1 MTNNIRN
8 VGSPGK
14 IYWKKYREKINT
26 DTINWQKLFGRS
38 ADHKKF
44 NIPRLV
50 NFNHVFYVISSM
62 PVFLD

>member
-1 MTNNIRN
+1 MWVYRVKSIEKNI
-8 VGSPGK
+8 
-14 IYWKKYREKINT
+14 EKNT
-26 DTINWQKLFGRS
+26 DTINREKLFGRS

-50 NFNHVFYVISSM
+50 NFNHVFYVISSV